1 MRVLLLFAALAAPA
15 SVVAQSVPEA
25 LFDSMRSAPLSV
37 GAWRYRTTPLGSEA
51 AFGDSFV
58 IRCNAAN
65 RQVTLLRPQAA
76 ATPTTPMMVATDSMM
91 RSLPASGAILS
102 ATDPL
107 LDAIAFSRGRF
118 VVTGGG
124 GEALV
129 IPAWP
134 EAARAIEDCR
144 N

>member
-1 MRVLLLFAALAAPA
+1 MRVILLFAALAAPG
-15 SVVAQSVPEA
+15 SVVAQTTTET
-25 LFDSMRSAPLSV
+25 LFDSMRPAPLSV
-37 GAWRYRTTPLGSEA
+37 GAWRYRMTPLGSEA

-65 RQVTLLRPQAA
+65 RQVTLLRPQPSAA
-76 ATPTTPMMVATDSMM
+76 PTTPMIVATDTMM
-91 RSLPASGAILS
+91 RSLPASGAILP
-102 ATDPL
+102 AADPL
-107 LDAIAFSRGRF
+107 LDSIAFSRGRF

-134 EAARAIEDCR
+134 EAARAIDDCR